1 MKKLL
6 SIIFVATL
14 LLSSSRAFADA
25 RSQARR
31 FFQQGIEQ
39 LENGELT
46 AAIESF
52 VAANEILPHPDV
64 QYNIARACNDA
75 KRYEEAIYWYNQYLN
90 QKPPPPDKADVLAII
105 SNLNVLM
112 APTQTLGA
120 LIPRPE
126 NTERIPPRDIQEQID
141 RLRKTADD
149 IEALSPT
156 RSAELHEIA
165 DKYSRLA
172 LLPSPTPSK
181 GNVETI
187 APPQETDQEKQAST
201 TKSPSPTAES
211 QTSPETTRTVEDY
224 EEQEIITAVTGN
236 ATTRDDAPAVVWI
249 LTQQEIR
256 HRGYRTVSEML
267 QNIAGLHVIDNQ
279 VFVDVGIRGV
289 HEGLRGQARL
299 IKVLIDG
306 QPTSFRLT
314 SGNMLGLE
322 MIPIRAIDR
331 VELIR
336 GPASALYGANAFSGV
351 LQIITRRGG
360 DVRGGSIAAET
371 GSNTQS
377 EAGTTYSANGDLI
390 LGTKSGN
397 FSFFGAGSFG
407 RVDRSGLALPA
418 TSPLSSNLPAY
429 SEGDLSA
436 PASVFARLAIQ
447 LDKETSISL
456 DGGLQRLRSRAE
468 WLDYAPLTS
477 FNQVALDNTWARLS
491 FDTVFQSDFKFN
503 IFAAYTSGSTA
514 DGNRYRPLRTGANDV
529 STLYH
534 IEDRLKSDAFNTKAE
549 LQWNVSPKVR
559 LRFGGDFEVDIE
571 TLEVPEIVFTEDLGV
586 YRAGDRAPAVVPQQ
600 DMNQV
605 FANSGFYTQI
615 EAEPVDWFNG
625 VGGFRFDYNNRFG
638 ASINGRVGTVFKLFK
653 GMTVKA
659 LYGSSFRAPAPDQLF
674 HEAAYIG
681 DTIGCQNFGPCNSQ
695 GLEPQTAQ
703 TGELVAGFNLKDLLK
718 IQLTGYLSYI
728 DELILSFPTQGGLF
742 VTTNAGSY
750 LSNGIEAEI
759 SGELPPSVSKFI
771 ITRLSAQLS
780 LNDTLADIPESQ
792 FQPPETIRA
801 EFREQSLFPQ
811 VSGGVSLDLAIPS
824 YSLGLYVEGRYIGS
838 RRPSGSNLALGE
850 YENGELP
857 GYFEMDMNLSTRD
870 LYLFSKKET
879 VISLRATNIFGQAG
893 VEGGFRGW
901 DIPRMGRTIFLRLIQ
916 EF

>member
-1 MKKLL
+1 MKKLV

-14 LLSSSRAFADA
+14 LLTSSRALADA

-31 FFQQGIEQ
+31 FFQQGIE
-39 LENGELT
+39 LLKKGELT
-46 AAIESF
+46 EAIESF
-52 VAANEILPHPDV
+52 VSANEILPHPDV

-75 KRYEEAIYWYNQYLN
+75 KRYTEAIYWYNEYLK
-90 QKPPPPDKADVLAII
+90 QDSPPSDKEEVLGIIETLTALSTPKQSTASISPAQQQLEQPPP
-105 SNLNVLM
+105 
-112 APTQTLGA
+112 Q
-120 LIPRPE
+120 
-126 NTERIPPRDIQEQID
+126 DIQEQIE

-149 IEALSPT
+149 IAALSPT
-156 RSAELHEIA
+156 RSKELREIA

-172 LLPSPTPSK
+172 RLPSIVTSEKNTKAQDPPQNIQKEETKPKQPAEVRPTPS
-181 GNVETI
+181 
-187 APPQETDQEKQAST
+187 
-201 TKSPSPTAES
+201 
-211 QTSPETTRTVEDY
+211 PEVTRTIEDY

-249 LTQQEIR
+249 LTQQDIR

-267 QNIAGLHVIDNQ
+267 QNVAGLHVIDNQ

-351 LQIITRRGG
+351 LQIITRRGS
-360 DVRGGSIAAET
+360 DVRGGSIAAVT

-377 EAGTTYSANGDLI
+377 AAGTTYSANGDLI

-407 RVDRSGLALPA
+407 RIDRSGLELPA
-418 TSPLSSNLPAY
+418 TSPLSSALPAF
-429 SEGDLSA
+429 SQEDISV

-468 WLDYAPLTS
+468 WLDYAPLTG
-477 FNQVALDNTWARLS
+477 FNQVALDNAWARLS
-491 FDTVFQSDFKFN
+491 FDTVFQSNFKFN
-503 IFAAYTSGSTA
+503 VFAAYTSGSTA
-514 DGNRYRPLRTGANDV
+514 EGNRYRPLRTGASGV
-529 STLYH
+529 STAYH

-549 LQWNVSPKVR
+549 LQWNVSPRIR

-571 TLEVPEIVFTEDLGV
+571 TLEVPELVFTENVGV
-586 YRAGDRAPAVVPQQ
+586 YRIGDRAPAVVAQQ
-600 DMNQV
+600 DTNQV

-615 EAEPVDWFNG
+615 EAEPIDWFNG

-638 ASINGRVGTVFKLFK
+638 ASINGRVGTVFKLFE
-653 GMTVKA
+653 GVTVKA
-659 LYGSSFRAPAPDQLF
+659 LYGSSFRAPTPDQQF

-695 GLEPQTAQ
+695 GLAPQTAQ
-703 TGELVAGFNLKDLLK
+703 TGELVAGFNVRDLLK

-728 DELILSFPTQGGLF
+728 NELILSFPTQGGLF

-759 SGELPPSVSKFI
+759 SGELPASISDFI
-771 ITRLSAQLS
+771 VTRLSAQLS

-811 VSGGVSLDLAIPS
+811 VSGGISLDLAIPS
-824 YSLGLYVEGRYIGS
+824 YSVGLYVEGRYIGT

-857 GYFEMDMNLSTRD
+857 GFFEMDMNLSTRD

-879 VISLRATNIFGQAG
+879 VISLRATNILGQAG

-901 DIPRMGRTIFLRLIQ
+901 DIPRMGRSVYLRLIQ